1 MRIAQL
7 AKKYGIE
14 KRTIDYYTTL
24 KLIPCNVEPGSNY
37 RDYGPE
43 AETVV
48 KKILILR
55 DVGMPEKKIKE
66 ALSSPSYFTTAMWNE
81 HIATLQRKIEETQRH
96 YQEMIQFATDLRDS
110 GSLALRFADRLD
122 LESTHVMSRIWS
134 KANEYFNGDKL
145 LDLSESLP
153 EDVSRI
159 SNDIY
164 AFIKS
169 AEKKKNAGVE
179 YSAPEVQS
187 LISRLYNSF
196 KELYGWGVYL
206 VYQIIKDERPE
217 TFGINAGDEEDVEMF
232 RILMEAFG
240 ICADWCHDAR
250 TIDAIRDYDAF
261 HQAYKDRIN
270 ELDRVIEEYDADA
283 EEDSEDNSFS
293 FLTELLEG
301 ICSIPS
307 LITPDMIDEWE
318 KGYSLGV
325 DAGIEMAQEKA
336 KENNEIIEVE
346 RNREFEQ
353 YVFAA
358 IKHFVT
364 SMHVTQGQLDNGRK
378 A

>member
-14 KRTIDYYTTL
+14 KRTVDYYTTL
-24 KLIPCNVEPGSNY
+24 GLIPFTVEPGSNY
-37 RDYGPE
+37 RDYGPDG
-43 AETVV
+43 ETVV

-66 ALSSPSYFTTAMWNE
+66 ALNNPSYFTTAMWNE

-122 LESTHVMSRIWS
+122 LGSTHLMSRIWS
-134 KANEYFNGDKL
+134 KLNEYFNGDKL

-153 EDVSRI
+153 EDVSRV

-169 AEKKKNAGVE
+169 AEKKKNKGIE
-179 YSAPEVQS
+179 YSAPEIQL

-196 KELYGWGVYL
+196 KELFGWGVYL
-206 VYQIIKDERPE
+206 VYQIVKDERPE
-217 TFGINAGDEEDVEMF
+217 TFGINVSNEEEVEMF
-232 RILMEAFG
+232 RILMESIG

-250 TIDAIRDYDAF
+250 TIDAIRDYDTF
-261 HQAYKDRIN
+261 HQMYKDRIDK
-270 ELDRVIEEYDADA
+270 LDRVLEEYDDDT
-283 EEDSEDNSFS
+283 EEESEDNSFS

-307 LITPDMIDEWE
+307 HITPEMIDEWE
-318 KGYSLGV
+318 RGYSLSV
-325 DAGIEMAQEKA
+325 DAGIEMARERV
-336 KENNEIIEVE
+336 KENNETIEVE
-346 RNREFEQ
+346 RDRELEQ

-358 IKHFVT
+358 IKYFVT
-364 SMHVTQGQLDNGRK
+364 RLHSAEEKINDSGEE
-378 A
+378 

>member
-14 KRTIDYYTTL
+14 KRSVDYYTTL
-24 KLIPCNVEPGSNY
+24 GLIPFTVESGSNY
-37 RDYGPE
+37 RDYGPD

-66 ALSSPSYFTTAMWNE
+66 ALNNPSYFTSAMWNE
-81 HIATLQRKIEETQRH
+81 HIATLQRKIEETQKH

-122 LESTHVMSRIWS
+122 LESTRVMSRIWR
-134 KANEYFNGDKL
+134 KTNEYFDGDKL

-153 EDVSRI
+153 EDVSRV

-206 VYQIIKDERPE
+206 VYQTLKDERPE
-217 TFGINAGDEEDVEMF
+217 FFGINAGDEEDVEMF
-232 RILMEAFG
+232 KILMEAFG

-261 HQAYKDRIN
+261 HQKYKDRID
-270 ELDRVIEEYDADA
+270 ELDRVVKEYDEDA
-283 EEDSEDNSFS
+283 EEESEDNSFS
-293 FLTELLEG
+293 LLTELLEG

-307 LITPDMIDEWE
+307 LITPEMIDEWE
-318 KGYSLGV
+318 QDYSIGV
-325 DAGIEMAQEKA
+325 DAGIEIAQEKA

-346 RNREFEQ
+346 RDRELEQ

-364 SMHVTQGQLDNGRK
+364 CLHRTEE
-378 A
+378 

>member
-14 KRTIDYYTTL
+14 KRTVDYYTTL
-24 KLIPCNVEPGSNY
+24 GLIPYTVESGSNY
-37 RDYGPE
+37 RDYGPD

-66 ALSSPSYFTTAMWNE
+66 ALNSSSYFTTAMWNA
-81 HIATLQRKIEETQRH
+81 HIATLQRKIEETQKH
-96 YQEMIQFATDLRDS
+96 YQEMIQFAMDLRDS
-110 GSLALRFADRLD
+110 GSLALRLIERLD
-122 LESTHVMSRIWS
+122 LESARVLSRIWS
-134 KANEYFNGDKL
+134 KANEYFNEDKL

-159 SNDIY
+159 LNDIY
-164 AFIKS
+164 VFIKS
-169 AEKKKNAGVE
+169 AEKKKNAGVA

-206 VYQIIKDERPE
+206 AYQIVKDERPE
-217 TFGINAGDEEDVEMF
+217 IFGINVHDEEDVEIF
-232 RILMEAFG
+232 RIFMDAFG

-250 TIDAIRDYDAF
+250 TVDTIRDFDAF
-261 HQAYKDRIN
+261 HQAYKDRIDALN
-270 ELDRVIEEYDADA
+270 HALEAADVKEE
-283 EEDSEDNSFS
+283 SEDNSFS
-293 FLTELLEG
+293 FLTELLEE

-307 LITPDMIDEWE
+307 RITPEMIDEWE

-325 DAGIEMAQEKA
+325 DAGIEMVQEKA
-336 KENNEIIEVE
+336 KESHEIIEVE
-346 RNREFEQ
+346 RDRELEQ

-364 SMHVTQGQLDNGRK
+364 CLHRTEEKLDVSGK
-378 A
+378 E